1 MIEECQPQWSEAEH
15 IIEAFGTQ
23 STQVVAQNKKDESIF
38 LIGEIGLLYVLLNII
53 TFWIQ

>member
-1 MIEECQPQWSEAEH
+1 MIEECQLQWSEAEH